1 MVENIDIDSVEGFC
15 LKDRTV
21 SVRPFV
27 LLEDAGAG
35 EDAIRP
41 ISLEPLEF
49 TNPEALIMVTSYLSD
64 QLDKMKKRRSER
76 SESEDE
82 DDDDDSSSAEDE
94 EDIID
99 QLEQWI
105 QVIENHI
112 QFILGS
118 LEFCQPIS
126 IEDDGTI
133 DEKLFGFCCA
143 ICKCG
148 PEKKK
153 KGRSKKTFFC
163 TQLTKGQK
171 WHRHCCHGY
180 AQRALSPT
188 CLFMYKKFP
197 GISTL
202 VDPKKNKTKQQ
213 QHTNQKNNR
222 RKYLSHTQKKLREER
237 SKRRVTKMCN
247 DDFDARKLF
256 KNLLAINFCQA
267 SR

>member
-21 SVRPFV
+21 SVRLFV
-27 LLEDAGAG
+27 EDAGAG
-35 EDAIRP
+35 EDAIIP
-41 ISLEPLEF
+41 LEPLEF
-49 TNPEALIMVTSYLSD
+49 TNPEALIMVTSYLSNE
-64 QLDKMKKRRSER
+64 LDKMKKKRRSER

-82 DDDDDSSSAEDE
+82 DDDDSSSSSADDE

-105 QVIENHI
+105 HDIENHI
-112 QFILGS
+112 QFIQLS
-118 LEFCQPIS
+118 FNYCQPIS

-133 DEKLFGFCCA
+133 DEKLFGFCCS

-153 KGRSKKTFFC
+153 KDRSKRFFC

-202 VDPKKNKTKQQ
+202 VDPKKNNKAKQQ
-213 QHTNQKNNR
+213 QHTSQKST
-222 RKYLSHTQKKLREER
+222 RKYLSHAQKKLREER
-237 SKRRVTKMCN
+237 SKRRVTRMCN

-256 KNLLAINFCQA
+256 QSLSVINFCQA